1 MISDRSKRSISRRR
15 IKGRTFSHPIRAKE
29 ANAKR
34 RVLRLLFILFL
45 TSLGCGGFLF
55 IQEPIAEINELQID
69 GIATIPNHMIYGE
82 TIDYLNS
89 KKRGIPNRKRYV
101 FNAEN
106 LESYLMNSFPIEAVK
121 ITHHKAQL
129 HIQITEQVTNI
140 AWKAGEKWYLLNMDG
155 EVVREAQADERVF
168 LSTLEAGDSVNHL
181 NITHLQPF
189 IPLLIDLSNTEV
201 SIGENVLL
209 PLNPASILLTTSLL
223 KQQSINPRY
232 FLFESQNAP
241 WLTVVTNEPYH
252 IRLDGEGDIVSQLS
266 RLSIALRE
274 YVNADSISYIDLR
287 FGDHVFVKER

>member
-45 TSLGCGGFLF
+45 TGIGCGGFLF
-55 IQEPIAEINELQID
+55 VQEPIAEIHELQID
-69 GIATIPNHMIYGE
+69 GIATIPNHIIYGE

-155 EVVREAQADERVF
+155 EVVREAQPDERVF

-181 NITHLQPF
+181 EITHLQPF

-201 SIGENVLL
+201 TIGENVLL

-252 IRLDGEGDIVSQLS
+252 IRLDGEGDITNQLS